1 MNFRPEYPRPQFK
14 REHWTTL
21 NGVWEFEFDD
31 ACSGVKRGLHTGYK
45 VLGGRINVPF
55 SYQYQASGIGDADQ
69 HDAVWYRRK
78 FTVES
83 LEKRALLCFNAADYV
98 TDVWVNGKHV
108 ITHKGGFTPFKTDIT
123 DCLFVGENAVVV
135 RCLDPLG
142 ADFPRGKQSCTG
154 KRHACYYIPNSGIWQ
169 SVWIEY
175 FGDDCI
181 DSYSL
186 GADADSFTASG
197 YIKTLRSRADEL
209 CVKISYKGEEAA
221 SGTFEVKNG
230 YANYSLGLSEKRLWS
245 CKEPN
250 LYDVEFTLLKRGK
263 VCDRAVTRFGVRK
276 ITVEGNKIYLNGEP
290 LYQRLILDQGYWEN
304 GGLTPPSK
312 ESLKDDIVYSIKMGF
327 NGARK
332 HQKLEDPYYYYYAE
346 ELGFLVWCEMPSAYD
361 FCEREQIAVMNEW
374 AEIVAEAKNYTSV
387 ITYVPLNESWGVN
400 GITGQ
405 KDRQDFA
412 RAMYYYTKSLDS
424 TRLVST
430 NDGFDNIEES
440 DILSIHDYDIKRAE
454 EFPAKYKDGKYDG
467 MNPQGFKLFCDGHKY
482 KGQPVLFTEFGGL
495 SFASESL
502 DGNWG
507 YDSVKDADDLVNRL
521 SGLMEGLTGTEFCGY
536 CYTQLTDVQQ
546 EVNGLLNAYRTPKA
560 PLEKLEKVFNNK

>member
-14 REHWTTL
+14 RQDWTPL

-31 ACSGVKRGLHTGYK
+31 KNSGVKRGLHTGYK

-55 SYQYQASGIGDADQ
+55 SYQYQASGIGDPAQ

-108 ITHKGGFTPFKTDIT
+108 ITHKGGFTPFKADIT
-123 DCLFVGENAVVV
+123 DCLFVGENAIVV

-154 KRHACYYIPNSGIWQ
+154 ERYTCYYIPNSGIWQ

-181 DSYSL
+181 DSYTL
-186 GADADSFTASG
+186 GADADAFTLSG
-197 YIKTLRSRADEL
+197 KIKTLRKSADEL
-209 CVKISYKGEEAA
+209 LVKVTYKGEEVANA
-221 SGTFEVKNG
+221 SFALNGGTVD
-230 YANYSLGLSEKRLWS
+230 YSLELSEKHLWS
-245 CKEPN
+245 CRAPN
-250 LYDVEFTLLKRGK
+250 LYGVEFTLLKNGRE
-263 VCDRAVTRFGVRK
+263 CDKAETRIGVRK
-276 ITVEGNKIYLNGEP
+276 IAVDGNKIYLNGEP

-312 ESLKDDIVYSIKMGF
+312 EALKDDILYSIKMGF

-346 ELGFLVWCEMPSAYD
+346 ELGFLVWCEMPSAYESCD
-361 FCEREQIAVMNEW
+361 REKAAIMSEW

-387 ITYVPLNESWGVN
+387 ITYVPLNESWGVE
-400 GITGQ
+400 GIYDA

-412 RAMYYYTKSLDS
+412 RAMYYYTKSLDE

-430 NDGFDNIEES
+430 NDGFDNVEES

-454 EFPAKYKDGKYDG
+454 EFPAKYKDGAYDG
-467 MNPQGFKLFCDGHKY
+467 MKPQGFNLFCNGHKY
-482 KGQPVLFTEFGGL
+482 KGQPVILTEFGGL

-502 DGNWG
+502 DGSWG

-521 SGLMEGLTGTEFCGY
+521 AGLMKGVTGTEFCGY
-536 CYTQLTDVQQ
+536 CYTQLSDVQQ